1 MRRLAVAL
9 GVAAAAVAGVA
20 WWSHEPAEVAAL
32 PEQPRVLANAEVAA
46 AQTPAPVFAPA
57 DSPASRK
64 LDELRTMSASVRNG
78 TFVIAIRAA
87 GFVCEDVVGV
97 DQAEA
102 GAPAWR
108 ARCPDLR
115 AYLLSVAAD
124 GGLAVEPTL
133 DHWDAVYPPIVP
145 LEPPESIA
153 PIVPRR

>member
-1 MRRLAVAL
+1 MKRLAVTL
-9 GVAAAAVAGVA
+9 GGVAAVVAGLA
-20 WWSHEPAEVAAL
+20 WWLREPAWVDTPPERPRVLAHAEVAAS
-32 PEQPRVLANAEVAA
+32 AS
-46 AQTPAPVFAPA
+46 APA

-64 LDELRTMSASVRNG
+64 LDELRTMSESVRNS
-78 TFVIAIRAA
+78 TFVIAIRTA

-115 AYLLSVAAD
+115 AYLVRVADD
-124 GGLAVEPTL
+124 GGLAVEPTI
-133 DHWDAVYPPIVP
+133 DHWDAVFPPLPVQSP
-145 LEPPESIA
+145 DPIA